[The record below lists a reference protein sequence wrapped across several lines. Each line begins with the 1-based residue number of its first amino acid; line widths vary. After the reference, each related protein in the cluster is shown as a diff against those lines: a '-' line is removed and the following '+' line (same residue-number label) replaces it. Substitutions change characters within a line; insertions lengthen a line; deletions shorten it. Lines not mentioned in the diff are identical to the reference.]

1 MGYAQMVEVSGE
13 TMDGHWAFL
22 DALGEEPPEGLILR
36 CAGPT
41 AGGIRVVTVWES
53 KAAHDRFIAERLYPT
68 MQKTNHT
75 ARPQILGEL
84 DTEELWTA
92 GAQGVSA

>member
-1 MGYAQMVEVSGE
+1 MGYAQMAEVSGE
-13 TMDGHWAFL
+13 TMDGHRAFL
-22 DALGEEPPEGLILR
+22 EALGEEPPEGLILR

-68 MQKTNHT
+68 MQKTNST
-75 ARPQILGEL
+75 LRPQILGEL
-84 DTEELWTA
+84 DTEELYTP
-92 GAQGVSA
+92 SALRASA